1 MALSTTQYGYIID
14 PLVPL
19 TDDTGRTIS
28 NGYVRVF
35 VAGSSTPVI
44 TYKNYDGATNEETV
58 QLDNSGRTAY
68 PVIGSKGST
77 YKVCVYDAEHSQES
91 PIKTIDKVV
100 PAGANVE
107 ATNIVTGLDNVESPE
122 AGWVKSTVSGT
133 DAEVSLD
140 ATNVTSEVDTMVK
153 ATAASADYMMPL
165 VHKTGSDPDKKITL
179 GNIFKFVLNFIHSL
193 TDTAAE
199 SDLTSGNYIPL
210 DGSAG
215 TKKLPGD
222 CIAPKSINI
231 YKSCSA
237 NACVGYFGSASGG
250 SVSISYARQ
259 GASADKDEKGIIV
272 VKKIA
277 NYRVTALLISNL
289 TDSCPLEVLFD
300 GTRAVVKNKTNSAI
314 DYNIISY
321 ASSFTESSAL
331 PASWDGDAAQEIIP
345 NKIGPVDLSSYATR
359 DELTATTTIPS
370 GGYLGYSTNTGYNG
384 AICVFWRYAGA
395 SGVTS
400 GFFMFSKYSSTVNQ
414 TCICDTA
421 GKCPFEVLVDGTR
434 LVVKNK
440 LSIIVYVKVVSKYEQ
455 FVIEN
460 ALPPSWDA
468 DSASVVTTLKEIN
481 HVDLSSYA
489 TKSELNLNGLVS
501 SNKLVGYATS
511 AAGGGLFLAY
521 RYSGLPGGTATGYA
535 LITRT
540 AGTAQAVNISE
551 RSDGWPFRLLWDGT
565 RFAVQNKLQIVVSVK
580 VLGRWDTFVEGSEFP
595 SNWNSAN
602 QQEIGTNVYQINRT
616 DTISPNSFNVNRSQV
631 KYLSAI
637 SRYRK
642 AGASSQDFCAMIVTD
657 SHGDWKSVDN
667 ARVCSDNF
675 APIEM
680 LVHCGDVCDSIS
692 RGTESIDDWTSI
704 VNAATKPVL
713 FVVGNHE
720 AGNYFN
726 IQRTPTN
733 ENLYKI
739 FIKPIVDKGFL
750 TVGTYTENKLYYYK
764 DFSGPKTRVIVLD
777 EYEAP
782 EDVDT
787 TYWDPITYDSS
798 YSDVANDTNYSA
810 GDKVNVPGYTD
821 YSFEAKSSFNSGAY
835 YSGYQPKFKIRK
847 GYRFISQAQA
857 EWLVSTLNSVPNG
870 YSVMICMHQVF
881 SDSVSKVESKFTQTD
896 WASSP
901 TAQNVMATDLVALIL
916 KNFVAKTNQTISVS
930 FSGEAA
936 YVSGYSVDANFASNT
951 SELKNICIVG
961 GHYHRDVV
969 VKNSDDLVQ
978 VLATTSN
985 TTSQPNYVSSDIER
999 PSTATGY
1006 DGVDSLT
1013 CVAVRDTGDTGLCKI
1028 GNNVTYY
1035 GTYRDVEIVKTL

>member
-1 MALSTTQYGYIID
+1 MAD
-14 PLVPL
+14 K
-19 TDDTGRTIS
+19 R
-28 NGYVRVF
+28 
-35 VAGSSTPVI
+35 
-44 TYKNYDGATNEETV
+44 
-58 QLDNSGRTAY
+58 
-68 PVIGSKGST
+68 
-77 YKVCVYDAEHSQES
+77 
-91 PIKTIDKVV
+91 IK
-100 PAGANVE
+100 
-107 ATNIVTGLDNVESPE
+107 
-122 AGWVKSTVSGT
+122 
-133 DAEVSLD
+133 
-140 ATNVTSEVDTMVK
+140 
-153 ATAASADYMMPL
+153 
-165 VHKTGSDPDKKITL
+165 
-179 GNIFKFVLNFIHSL
+179 
-193 TDTAAE
+193 
-199 SDLTSGNYIPL
+199 DLTNTATEADLVSGNYFAI
-210 DGSAG
+210 DGGAG

-222 CIAPKSINI
+222 SIAPKSINI

-250 SVSISYARQ
+250 SVCVSYARQ

-345 NKIGPVDLSSYATR
+345 NKIGPVDLSPY
-359 DELTATTTIPS
+359 
-370 GGYLGYSTNTGYNG
+370 
-384 AICVFWRYAGA
+384 
-395 SGVTS
+395 VT
-400 GFFMFSKYSSTVNQ
+400 K
-414 TCICDTA
+414 A
-421 GKCPFEVLVDGTR
+421 
-434 LVVKNK
+434 
-440 LSIIVYVKVVSKYEQ
+440 
-455 FVIEN
+455 
-460 ALPPSWDA
+460 
-468 DSASVVTTLKEIN
+468 
-481 HVDLSSYA
+481 
-489 TKSELNLNGLVS
+489 ELNLNSLVA

-521 RYSGLPGGTATGYA
+521 RYSGAPVGTATGYA

-580 VLGRWDTFVEGSEFP
+580 VLGRWDTFVERSEFP

-616 DTISPNSFNVNRSQV
+616 DTISPNSFNVNRSQI

-642 AGASSQDFCAMIVTD
+642 AGTSLQDFCAMIVTD

-680 LVHCGDVCDSIS
+680 LVHCGDVGDSIS

-720 AGNYFN
+720 AGNYFS
-726 IQRTPTN
+726 IRRTPTN

-798 YSDVANDTNYSA
+798 YSDVADNTNYSV

-857 EWLVSTLNSVPNG
+857 EWLVSTLNSVPTG

-951 SELKNICIVG
+951 AELKNICIVG

-1013 CVAVRDTGDTGLCKI
+1013 CVAIRDTGDTGLCKI

-1035 GTYRDVEIVKTL
+1035 GTYRDIEIVKTL